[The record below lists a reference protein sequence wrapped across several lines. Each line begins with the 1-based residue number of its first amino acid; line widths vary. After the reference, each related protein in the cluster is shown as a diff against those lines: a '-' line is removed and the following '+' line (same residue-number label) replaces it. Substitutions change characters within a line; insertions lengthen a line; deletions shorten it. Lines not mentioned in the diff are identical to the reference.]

1 MNILL
6 TGAVKYTDEQLKKIE
21 KTGFSITFV
30 QDEREPLDIDCSA
43 FDAVVCNSL
52 FLYTPIEK
60 FTSLK
65 FIQLT
70 SAGLD
75 RAPLDY
81 IKEHN
86 IQLCNARGVYS
97 VPMAEWVLLMTLSIY
112 KRFAVFSE
120 NQRQHF
126 WNKQRDLFEISGKN
140 VCVVGCGSVGMECLK
155 RFKAFD
161 AVTIGVD
168 IENCKLPYVDCF
180 YNIGHIDEAL
190 KKSDIVVLTLPLTD
204 KTRGLFDKEKFS
216 FMKRDSVLINVAR
229 GGIINESDLISEL
242 KNGKFKGVALDVFE
256 EEPLKENSPLW
267 DFENVIITPHNS
279 FVSENNIQRLNN
291 LIVKNLNAFIMRS
304 QGD

>member
-6 TGAVKYTDEQLKKIE
+6 TGAIKYTGEQLKQIE
-21 KTGFSITFV
+21 KSGFSISFV
-30 QDEREPLDIDCSA
+30 QDERKPLDIDCSV
-43 FDAVVCNSL
+43 FDAVVCNGL

-75 RAPLDY
+75 RVPLDY

-97 VPMAEWVLLMTLSIY
+97 VPMAEWVLLMALSIY
-112 KRFAVFSE
+112 KKYAVLSE
-120 NQRQHF
+120 NQKQHL
-126 WNKQRDLFEISGKN
+126 WNKQRDIMEISGKS
-140 VCVVGCGSVGMECLK
+140 VCVVGCGSVGKECLK

-168 IENCKLPYVDCF
+168 IATCKLPYVDCF
-180 YNIGHIDEAL
+180 YNIGNIDEAL
-190 KKSDIVVLTLPLTD
+190 KRSDIVVLTLPLTD
-204 KTRGLFDKEKFS
+204 STRGLFNKEKFS
-216 FMKRDSVLINVAR
+216 FMKDDSVMINVSR
-229 GGIINESDLISEL
+229 GGVINESDLIKEL
-242 KNGKFKGVALDVFE
+242 KKGKFKGIALDVFE
-256 EEPLKENSPLW
+256 EEPLKANSPLW
-267 DFENVIITPHNS
+267 NFENVIITPHNS
-279 FVSENNIQRLNN
+279 FVSENNSQRLIN
-291 LIVKNLNAFIMRS
+291 LIIKNLNAFIMQT